1 MKRIYTENKKA
12 RRASS
17 FQQTR
22 NSSLPSR
29 GRQLLRASHQPK
41 EPKCKGYQVELQTIR
56 LSPTRVKTITHFA
69 QRYN

>member
-1 MKRIYTENKKA
+1 MKRIYTENRKA

-17 FQQTR
+17 FQQSR
-22 NSSLPSR
+22 NSAIPSK

-41 EPKCKGYQVELQTIR
+41 EPKCKGYQIRFQTIR
-56 LSPTRVKTITHFA
+56 LSPTKVKTLRHFA